1 MPQSRILLLG
11 VLPRF
16 DVHTLGVP
24 WTVFENQVQ
33 VMGMPYDKGLEQVR
47 LGRAAILQ
55 YFEENN
61 LSLDLG
67 TLFGIG
73 TDLGIG

>member
-1 MPQSRILLLG
+1 MPHSRILLLG

-24 WTVFENQVQ
+24 WTVFENHIQ
-33 VMGMPYDKGLEQVR
+33 VMGKPYDDGLAQVR

-67 TLFGIG
+67 TFCGIG